1 MCYSCATENG
11 TDIVIK
17 DRQNEFKENNMSLC
31 ESNCDYTNYNFTTKK
46 AICECNAKN
55 SFNSIS
61 DIKNNKD
68 KLMYSFM
75 DLKNAI
81 NLEIMKCYKKCLIK
95 MD

>member
-1 MCYSCATENG
+1 MCFSYTTENG

-17 DRQNEFKENNMSLC
+17 KRQKEFKENNISLC

-46 AICECNAKN
+46 AISEWNDKN